1 MIEGKH
7 FINGKTFDAVAEQ
20 SLASA
25 FKTTYWGLNF
35 TRATR
40 LLVVFGLVPFVSFVK
55 MLKKQKILRKRLFL
69 LQQLIKKRFFFDRIL
84 KRNYDQ
90 RIDFLVKIGN
100 YRGMRLKSSL
110 PVRGQ
115 RTHSNA
121 STASMLNKKRI
132 SSFASAVVQKPQKK
146 EAFAKKVKK

>member
-20 SLASA
+20 SLASV

-55 MLKKQKILRKRLFL
+55 MLKNQ
-69 LQQLIKKRFFFDRIL
+69 
-84 KRNYDQ
+84 
-90 RIDFLVKIGN
+90 
-100 YRGMRLKSSL
+100 
-110 PVRGQ
+110 
-115 RTHSNA
+115 
-121 STASMLNKKRI
+121 
-132 SSFASAVVQKPQKK
+132 
-146 EAFAKKVKK
+146 